1 MILESNNGQ
10 VLYATNGRALLKSSD
25 SGANWLPLSFGEP
38 GTPAPPFGAIMAD
51 ARSPST
57 LYYATSASSS
67 GVWKSTD
74 AGATW
79 ARANSGL
86 PATGTVAA
94 SYFTIASNGALYV
107 RFGTEMYKSANDGAA
122 WTRITA
128 PLPGP
133 AGHFD
138 VNFSNP
144 LQMLYVSGAAVWRS
158 TDEGVSWRLTGTL
171 RTFGESAT
179 GASCLASDPNNPNLV
194 YVCVAGSLLR
204 VGNSTVTGL
213 HRSFD
218 GGLSFTPPPDFPIP
232 AMQPVRIWVAR
243 DGSQNLYLGSSAG
256 GYCRSPD
263 QGRTFTCPSPSAFG
277 NDINPTSESLNH
289 MDRQNSNLLFASA
302 GSASLG
308 SLHFHSRDAGGTW
321 QRLEVRAKGT
331 LGSTTTALA
340 SLLAPNSSEPVALPV
355 SVVEFMAARV
365 PFTATSSGESWF
377 SLSANA
383 GTTPSTITVTFR
395 SAGLEQGR
403 RYEGTI
409 RLSSTETINA
419 SATIPVVLEIARRVP
434 GPAPRYQVSTIAG
447 TGASAFSGDGGPA
460 AAAGIGD
467 TSAIAIGQDQ
477 TIYFIGTT
485 HNRIRRI
492 TASGNIETIAG
503 TGTSA
508 SAADG
513 AHAVESPLLNPRGLA
528 VDTTGNIFVGD
539 SNGVIRRIANGLLST
554 AIPRSTLLLPS
565 ALAVDARDRLWV
577 IDLGARIYRYAPP
590 AGVVRLTTTPSL
602 EPATL
607 SGLAID
613 ASDNIYVSASTAGR
627 VYKVTP
633 AGVVSVYAGNGSAGS
648 DAEGVPALTTGLESP
663 TALAVDSKGN
673 LFVLE
678 SRRNRIRVVTPS
690 GIVDV
695 AAAPEGM
702 VLRQLA
708 AGRDG
713 NVYATASGFIL
724 RLSPAPPPVPLLTS
738 RPRNPA
744 SGAEAVS
751 SGSVFFIEGERL
763 SDGQESTAAPPLR
776 LSLAG
781 TSATIGGIPVP
792 LSLASPNRLAGQI
805 PWEVE
810 PGEGREFTISVNG
823 IAGGSMRFD
832 LLSAAPGIFTMPED
846 PARAAGAVVE
856 NGEASVLVTGFGAV
870 DPALVSGA
878 AVPEDPVSKAVLPF
892 EVTVGDAAATP
903 IEITVVPGLPG
914 IGRARFQLP
923 AGLGAGDYAV
933 TIRIGEAT
941 SNMAAISVP

>member
-1 MILESNNGQ
+1 G
-10 VLYATNGRALLKSSD
+10 
-25 SGANWLPLSFGEP
+25 
-38 GTPAPPFGAIMAD
+38 
-51 ARSPST
+51 
-57 LYYATSASSS
+57 

-86 PATGTVAA
+86 PTTGTTAA

-107 RFGTEMYKSANDGAA
+107 RFGTELYKSATAGTA
-122 WTRITA
+122 WTRITT

-144 LQMLYVSGAAVWRS
+144 LQMLYASGAAVWRS
-158 TDEGVSWRLTGTL
+158 TDEGVSWRLTGAL
-171 RTFGESAT
+171 RTFGDSST
-179 GASCLASDPNNPNLV
+179 GAACLASDPNNPNLV

-218 GGLSFTPPPDFPIP
+218 GGSSFTPPPDFPVP
-232 AMQPVRIWVAR
+232 SMQPIRIWVAG
-243 DGSQNLYLGSSAG
+243 DGSQNLYLGSSSG
-256 GYCRSPD
+256 GYCRSQD
-263 QGRTFTCPSPSAFG
+263 QGRIFTCPPASAFG
-277 NDINPTSESLNH
+277 TDINPTSDSLSH
-289 MDRQNSNLLFASA
+289 MDRQNSNLLFATAVS
-302 GSASLG
+302 SSLG
-308 SLHFHSRDAGGTW
+308 SLHFRSRDAGGTW

-331 LGSTTTALA
+331 LGSAATALA
-340 SLLAPNSSEPVALPV
+340 SLLAPDSSEPVALTV
-355 SVVEFMAARV
+355 SLVEFTAARV
-365 PFTATSSGESWF
+365 PFTATTSGESWF
-377 SLSANA
+377 SLTANA

-403 RYEGTI
+403 RYEGSI

-434 GPAPRYQVSTIAG
+434 GPAPNFQVSTIAG
-447 TGASAFSGDGGPA
+447 TGAAAFSGDGGPA
-460 AAAGIGD
+460 VAAGIGD

-477 TIYFIGTT
+477 NIYFISST

-492 TASGNIETIAG
+492 KDSGNIETIAG
-503 TGTSA
+503 NGTSA

-513 AHAVESPLLNPRGLA
+513 ARAVESPLLGPRGLA
-528 VDTTGNIFVGD
+528 LDTTGNIFVGD
-539 SNGVIRRIANGLLST
+539 SNGVIRRIANGLLAT

-565 ALAVDARDRLWV
+565 ALAVDTRDRLW
-577 IDLGARIYRYAPP
+577 ILDLGARIYRYTPP
-590 AGVVRLTTTPSL
+590 AGVARLTTTPSL
-602 EPATL
+602 DAVTL
-607 SGLAID
+607 SGIAID
-613 ASDNIYVSASTAGR
+613 ASDNFYVSSSSAGR
-627 VYKVTP
+627 VYKITP
-633 AGVVSVYAGNGSAGS
+633 TGAVSAYAGNGSAGS
-648 DAEGVPALTTGLESP
+648 NAEGVPALTTGIETP

-673 LFVLE
+673 LFILE
-678 SRRNRIRVVTPS
+678 SRRNRIRIVTPA
-690 GIVDV
+690 GILYT
-695 AAAPEGM
+695 AAAPEGKF
-702 VLRQLA
+702 LRQLA
-708 AGRDG
+708 AGWDG

-724 RLSPAPPPVPLLTS
+724 RLSPAPPPVPVLTS
-738 RPRNPA
+738 KPRNLA

-751 SGSVFFIEGERL
+751 IGSVFFIEGERL
-763 SDGQESTAAPPLR
+763 ADGQESTAAPPLR
-776 LSLAG
+776 ASLAG
-781 TSATIGGIPVP
+781 ASATIGGIAVP
-792 LSLASPNRLAGQI
+792 LSLASPNRLTGQI

-823 IAGGSMRFD
+823 IAGEPMRFD

-892 EVTVGDAAATP
+892 EVTVGDAAAIP
-903 IEITVVPGLPG
+903 IEISVVPGLPG

-923 AGLGAGDYAV
+923 SGLGAGDYAV

-941 SNMAAISVP
+941 SNMAAITVP